1 MRVVICL
8 KQVIDPLTPASTLAL
23 DQNDKKIRVGVAA
36 PPVINGFDEQ
46 GLEAAL
52 RLRDAD
58 KDVEI
63 VCVAAGE
70 RFNNDVMKRSLAV
83 GADQLILVQDPSL
96 DTWDPYPV
104 AAALAAAI
112 RQLGGADLVLCG
124 RQGSDWDNALTPY
137 ILAELLALPMLTL
150 AKQVSVAEGKR
161 VDIERVLADGTMA
174 MSAPLPALVT
184 VTSELGTLRLPSVSA
199 RLQAARKQPRQVAL
213 ADLPL
218 EAAPGQAPEVVA
230 LAIPVTGR
238 SCAFIEAADGPG
250 AGSRLAETLLQAG
263 AIRLGGERLS

>member
-1 MRVVICL
+1 MRVVVCL

-23 DQNDKKIRVGVAA
+23 DQDEKKIRVGVAA

-52 RLRDAD
+52 RLREAN
-58 KDVEI
+58 KDIEI
-63 VCVAAGE
+63 VCLAAGE

-112 RQLGGADLVLCG
+112 RLIGGAELVICG

-137 ILAELLALPMLTL
+137 ILADLLALPLLTL
-150 AKQVSVAEGKR
+150 AKRVAVTDGKR
-161 VDIERVLADGTMA
+161 VEIERVLADGSMMMNA
-174 MSAPLPALVT
+174 QLPALVT
-184 VTSELGTLRLPSVSA
+184 VTSELGALRMPSVSA
-199 RLQAARKQPRQVAL
+199 RLSAARKQPRQVTL
-213 ADLPL
+213 AELGVS
-218 EAAPGQAPEVVA
+218 AAQGQAPQVIG
-230 LAIPVTGR
+230 LAIPVSGR
-238 SCAFIEAADGPG
+238 SCTFIEAADGPG
-250 AGSRLAETLLQAG
+250 AGVLLAETLLQAG
-263 AIRLGGERLS
+263 VIRRDAER

>member
-1 MRVVICL
+1 MRVVVCL

-23 DQNDKKIRVGVAA
+23 DQNERKIRVGVSA

-52 RLRDAD
+52 RLRETI
-58 KDVEI
+58 KDLEI

-70 RFNNDVMKRSLAV
+70 GFNNEVMKRSLAL
-83 GADQLILVQDPSL
+83 GADQLILVQDASL
-96 DTWDPYPV
+96 DTWDAYPI

-112 RQLGGADLVLCG
+112 RHIGGADLVICG

-137 ILAELLALPMLTL
+137 VLADLLAMPLLTL
-150 AKQVSVAEGKR
+150 AKRVNITDGKR
-161 VDIERVLADGTMA
+161 VKIERVLADGSMV
-174 MSAPLPALVT
+174 MSAELPAMVT
-184 VTSELGTLRLPSVSA
+184 VTSELGALRMPSVSA
-199 RLQAARKQPRQVAL
+199 RLQAARKKPKQIAL
-213 ADLPL
+213 AELGV
-218 EAAPGQAPEVVA
+218 EAATLHAPEVVA

-238 SCAFIEAADGPG
+238 SCTYIEAADGPG

-263 AIRLGGERLS
+263 VIRLGGER